1 MKATAASARRP
12 WAERLVAEL
21 DGRRGGRWPD
31 LPRGAVAVGR
41 VTQQV
46 AVGDHE
52 ASLDEFA
59 VASGLRATPIQ
70 VATRAAVIATL
81 MAALLAW
88 IAL

>member
-1 MKATAASARRP
+1 
-12 WAERLVAEL
+12 
-21 DGRRGGRWPD
+21 
-31 LPRGAVAVGR
+31 
-41 VTQQV
+41 
-46 AVGDHE
+46 VGDHE